1 MANLNQ
7 FNFTGRLTKD
17 AVVKN
22 INGKT
27 LVELDV
33 ANNVGFGDFARTN
46 WLKVEWWGD
55 RGANAAPIFTKG
67 ALVSGSGEIS
77 LETYTTKE
85 GAEKA
90 YLKVKVFGM
99 NLEYKKKEETSKA
112 PDYDEEDIAF

>member
-17 AVVKN
+17 A
-22 INGKT
+22 I
-27 LVELDV
+27 
-33 ANNVGFGDFARTN
+33 VGFGDFARTN

-67 ALVSGSGEIS
+67 ALVSGSGEVS

-112 PDYDEEDIAF
+112 PDYDEEDIVF